1 MDKIELAVDCFKKG
15 FTCGQAVLSTFA
27 QELGLERDL
36 AFKVACAFGGG
47 MARMGKTCGAV
58 TGAFMVIGLKYGRT
72 KVEDNDAREKTYELV
87 KEFVRR
93 FESLNNSIVCKEL
106 LGLDISTPDG
116 RRIAEEQKLYTTL
129 CPKFVKDAAEIIE
142 EIL

>member
-1 MDKIELAVDCFKKG
+1 MDKIQSAVECFEKG
-15 FTCGQAVLSTFA
+15 FTCGQAVLSA
-27 QELGLERDL
+27 YGEELGLTRDL

-47 MARMGKTCGAV
+47 MARMGSTCGAV

-72 KVEDNDAREKTYELV
+72 KVEDTDAREKTYALV
-87 KEFVRR
+87 KEFVKR
-93 FESLNNSIVCKEL
+93 FESQHGSIVCNDL
-106 LGLDISTPDG
+106 LGEDISTPEG
-116 RRIAEEQKLYTTL
+116 SRIAREKKLFLTM